1 MKHYIIYIPGLGD
14 RYDGLRRFLLF
25 FWRIF
30 GVTVEHVPMK
40 WYDSKPYEEKYKR
53 VDSAI
58 RNAQTLGYTVSVIG
72 ESAGGSM
79 AMNIFAGN
87 DTIYRM
93 ISLCGVNTARS
104 PIASS
109 IFRKGPA
116 FKTSVASIADS
127 QTDVE
132 KDKIDHITSITAL
145 YDPTVPVARNS
156 IPGAR
161 HVKLWSIGHF
171 PTIVLALSLLSFIVV
186 REVRRTI

>member
-14 RYDGLRRFLLF
+14 RYDPLRRFLLF

-40 WYDSKPYEEKYKR
+40 WYDGKSYEQKYKR

-79 AMNIFAGN
+79 AMNVFARN
-87 DTIYRM
+87 DSIYRM

-116 FKTSVASIADS
+116 FETSVSTIADS
-127 QTDVE
+127 QTDV
-132 KDKIDHITSITAL
+132 KKQKIEHVTSITAL
-145 YDPTVPVARNS
+145 YDPTVPIGRNM

-161 HVKLWSIGHF
+161 HVKLWSVGHF

-186 REVRRTI
+186 REVRRPV